1 MKSLTKIFYFHAIDT
16 LFSVSEL
23 VNNAKD
29 FETAKIT
36 TPVRSGLL
44 WKRLRSYK
52 HRATIS
58 RGFRDGFRIG
68 VDRPILSR
76 HESSKKFISSHN
88 LEQLTSKLNVEL
100 EQRRIL
106 GPYDSLPTDSLVISP
121 LYVIPKSTPGK
132 FRLIHDLSYPKGNS
146 VNDHINDERKSVVYC
161 SLLEVAEV
169 ILKSPEQL
177 YMAKVD
183 LRDAYRIVPI
193 HKDDWKYLGMRYK
206 DKYLVDTTLPMGLG
220 TSCKIFQMI
229 SDSLAWIFRQDHI
242 DCYMFNYLDDF
253 LILGRSKHQCDDA
266 LTSFLTTLKD
276 LGFPVSME
284 KTVVSTQS
292 IEFLGIGI
300 DSLNHC
306 FFIPDDKR
314 AKAVSFIDQFL
325 VRKKAKVHE
334 IQKLVGKLTF
344 LSQVFIPGRALLRGL
359 HEQLTGILS
368 QEGWHSRRIS
378 RSVKEDLRV
387 WRGFLVDESSAKP
400 FRFLFPG
407 EVPAAV
413 ITTDAASSIG
423 YGGYNGS
430 QWFKGR
436 WNDGWWMDQNI
447 TLLELYPIYVAV
459 NIWLNELSNKTVLI
473 RTDNDAVVA
482 TISKLY
488 SRENYVNK
496 LLKSMALTLMK
507 NNVVLKCEHIP
518 GVKNVIADMLSRDAG
533 NLSHNQVV
541 KIPASLSTVETKN
554 MLRG

>member
-1 MKSLTKIFYFHAIDT
+1 MTKIFYFHAIDT

-76 HESSKKFISSHN
+76 HASSKKFISSHN

-253 LILGRSKHQCDDA
+253 LIL
-266 LTSFLTTLKD
+266 
-276 LGFPVSME
+276 
-284 KTVVSTQS
+284 
-292 IEFLGIGI
+292 
-300 DSLNHC
+300 
-306 FFIPDDKR
+306 
-314 AKAVSFIDQFL
+314 
-325 VRKKAKVHE
+325 
-334 IQKLVGKLTF
+334 
-344 LSQVFIPGRALLRGL
+344 
-359 HEQLTGILS
+359 
-368 QEGWHSRRIS
+368 
-378 RSVKEDLRV
+378 
-387 WRGFLVDESSAKP
+387 
-400 FRFLFPG
+400 
-407 EVPAAV
+407 
-413 ITTDAASSIG
+413 
-423 YGGYNGS
+423 
-430 QWFKGR
+430 
-436 WNDGWWMDQNI
+436 
-447 TLLELYPIYVAV
+447 
-459 NIWLNELSNKTVLI
+459 
-473 RTDNDAVVA
+473 
-482 TISKLY
+482 
-488 SRENYVNK
+488 
-496 LLKSMALTLMK
+496 
-507 NNVVLKCEHIP
+507 
-518 GVKNVIADMLSRDAG
+518 
-533 NLSHNQVV
+533 
-541 KIPASLSTVETKN
+541 
-554 MLRG
+554 